1 MLDVVTTTNIDEE
14 ATPRMEVVG
23 VADDEGLETIDGK

>member
-1 MLDVVTTTNIDEE
+1 MLDVVTATNIDEE
-14 ATPRMEVVG
+14 AAPRMEVVG